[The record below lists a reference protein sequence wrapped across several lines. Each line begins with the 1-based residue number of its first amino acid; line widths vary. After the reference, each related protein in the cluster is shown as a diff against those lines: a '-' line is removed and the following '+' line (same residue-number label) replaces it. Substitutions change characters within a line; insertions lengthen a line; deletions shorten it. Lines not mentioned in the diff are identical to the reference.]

1 MDEESA
7 DRRAAGGQKG
17 VGAELGSDASFPVR
31 LAKAKAEVAIKA
43 LDAEIEKGDEMRRKL
58 IDDMEAVQGREDIML
73 QIEGGMARGKKPV
86 TDAEIDKALMNEVMK
101 EPVSKGVEFI
111 TDTDEGQQVLDDYN
125 DKPIVSKKNRPSE
138 SGRTQLQAA
147 PSSEGLNQIIRVRQS
162 RVSLTQ
168 SDSTKKKKK
177 NTDTLAKDFENFSNQ
192 PKYFI
197 GSLAENLNAK
207 RDGSKS
213 EYATFETNLSFYAK
227 DGEKVKIEFLQGTDE
242 HAGTL
247 HSLLDHYDTTK
258 GVITAEDVF

>member
-7 DRRAAGGQKG
+7 DRRATGGQKG
-17 VGAELGSDASFPVR
+17 VGAELGIDASFPAR
-31 LAKAKAEVAIKA
+31 LAKAKAKVAIKA

-73 QIEGGMARGKKPV
+73 QIEGGMAGGKKPV

-147 PSSEGLNQIIRVRQS
+147 PSSEGLNQTSRVRQS

-168 SDSTKKKKK
+168 SDST
-177 NTDTLAKDFENFSNQ
+177 AKLQKILILLQKISKIFQISLNISLEVLQRILMQNVMEARASMPPLRRTFLFM
-192 PKYFI
+192 PKMV
-197 GSLAENLNAK
+197 K
-207 RDGSKS
+207 R
-213 EYATFETNLSFYAK
+213 
-227 DGEKVKIEFLQGTDE
+227 
-242 HAGTL
+242 
-247 HSLLDHYDTTK
+247 
-258 GVITAEDVF
+258 